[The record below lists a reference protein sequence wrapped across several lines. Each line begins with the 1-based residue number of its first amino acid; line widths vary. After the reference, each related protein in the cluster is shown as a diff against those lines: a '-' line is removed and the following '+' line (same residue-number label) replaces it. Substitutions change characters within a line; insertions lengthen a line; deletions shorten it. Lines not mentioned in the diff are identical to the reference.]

1 MVEVNP
7 APSGGGKI
15 RLYIMLPNSPL
26 ETLSREKRKEATD
39 IVHRGEGGSIH
50 SFLGVFSIP
59 LELFLDEVT
68 FQPQRVITH
77 PKIDQ
82 SGDIPPNR
90 IICVLFANCR
100 ESQVRTFESQVR
112 TMSVTF

>member
-59 LELFLDEVT
+59 LELFLDEAI

-90 IICVLFANCR
+90 IICVLFANCTDIR
-100 ESQVRTFESQVR
+100 VPSNGQCP
-112 TMSVTF
+112 